1 MPFSANAF
9 ISAVDS
15 ARLCL
20 NGFIVLQ
27 HGKEIA
33 RHHWTKETPQNQYS
47 ATKSFTATAVG
58 IAAAEGLLD
67 LEDSVLSYF
76 PKEAPD
82 APPAYLKEL
91 KIKHL
96 LSMTLGHDK
105 ALLMG
110 GERQTLAEKDWIRY
124 IFQQPVPYAP
134 GTHFCYNN
142 AGPYLAGVIVEKVS
156 GLSLLDYLMPRLFL
170 PLGISRP
177 VWEQCPMGHIFGA
190 GGMYLTVSDLA
201 RFGQLYLQQGQWNG
215 RQLVSENWV
224 KEVSSLQ
231 VSFDPPG
238 NVSIGYGYLFWI
250 SRNGI
255 FRADGKFGQYAI
267 VIPQADAVIAINAT
281 EKENTGKILDLVW
294 QELLPQ
300 L

>member
-1 MPFSANAF
+1 MPFTANSF

-15 ARLCL
+15 ARPLSKWFHCL
-20 NGFIVLQ
+20 AARERNCPSSLDKGNPSKSVFRYQKFYCHSGGDCSGGRPAGFGGFRPFLFSK
-27 HGKEIA
+27 G
-33 RHHWTKETPQNQYS
+33 
-47 ATKSFTATAVG
+47 
-58 IAAAEGLLD
+58 
-67 LEDSVLSYF
+67 
-76 PKEAPD
+76 APD

-177 VWEQCPMGHIFGA
+177 VWEQCPMGHIFRR
-190 GGMYLTVSDLA
+190 GGHVS
-201 RFGQLYLQQGQWNG
+201 
-215 RQLVSENWV
+215 
-224 KEVSSLQ
+224 
-231 VSFDPPG
+231 
-238 NVSIGYGYLFWI
+238 YGF
-250 SRNGI
+250 
-255 FRADGKFGQYAI
+255 
-267 VIPQADAVIAINAT
+267 
-281 EKENTGKILDLVW
+281 
-294 QELLPQ
+294 
-300 L
+300 